1 MAAAVAVAE
10 QEVTQFAEG
19 SPEASATQ
27 YASVTGAGGQGQ
39 FRPQGAIQSE
49 WVLRADDQDFAH
61 PAAASPG
68 APELDA
74 SVRAGLSS
82 PSVVNR
88 VIPGA
93 PLHCYGPGERITLPP
108 PEPAAVAVP
117 AAGRVTQVIESEW
130 SEWTEGPADFTNDGW
145 GSWSAVPAGVSGD
158 IFVGSNAPE
167 WKQGKPSGGN
177 YGFSGDSDGWVVH
190 GYSGDVQGLP
200 APLAHELT
208 VSPPFW
214 GPGPPPAGY

>member
-10 QEVTQFAEG
+10 QEVVAQG
-19 SPEASATQ
+19 SPQAATE
-27 YASVTGAGGQGQ
+27 YASVSGTGAAAGQ
-39 FRPQGAIQSE
+39 FRPEGSVQSE
-49 WVLRADDQDFAH
+49 WVMRHDEQGFAH
-61 PAAASPG
+61 PSAASPG

-74 SVRAGLSS
+74 SVRASMNS

-93 PLHCYGPGERITLPP
+93 PLHCYGPGERVTLPP
-108 PEPAAVAVP
+108 PEPAAVVNP
-117 AAGRVTQVIESEW
+117 KVGLVTQVIESEW
-130 SEWTEGPADFTNDGW
+130 SEWTEGAAEFNNDGW
-145 GSWSAVPAGVSGD
+145 GEWTAVPAGISGD
-158 IFVGSNAPE
+158 IFVGTSAPE
-167 WKQGKPSGGN
+167 WKQGKPSGN
-177 YGFSGDSDGWVVH
+177 YGFASDSDGWVVH
-190 GYSGDVQGLP
+190 GYSGSVTDLP